1 MHKRQVIRRFIL
13 LQFGNLAVDTM
24 NFKFQMKPTTS
35 VIPYQPRM
43 SGGLPG
49 MFNGVGGRPQM
60 GLGSNRG
67 VSRQSAGQ
75 DQILFY
81 LLWNWHFIMTAMQEK
96 MSHSDCFCSL
106 DVNLKFEVCR

>member
-1 MHKRQVIRRFIL
+1 MLFP
-13 LQFGNLAVDTM
+13 FGNLAIDRM
-24 NFKFQMKPTTS
+24 NVKFQMKPTTS

-67 VSRQSAGQ
+67 VSNRSTSLAKSYF
-75 DQILFY
+75 LC
-81 LLWNWHFIMTAMQEK
+81 NWHTEVENQQ
-96 MSHSDCFCSL
+96 L
-106 DVNLKFEVCR
+106 NLNLIY